1 MSHIER
7 ARARGAKTRP
17 LARGAGQA
25 IVLLAVMVTLLFG
38 AVGLAVDAGLGYLY
52 GLAAGR
58 AAAAAA
64 VSAVVF
70 MPIEFNAPPGN
81 NAVDRAQALA
91 KKNGFDT
98 SDLANGVQVD
108 TQRVPIPGSIPL
120 AYYPNKLQVTVSRNV
135 PTMFMQL
142 FGFRPFRVSRA
153 AVATYQP
160 PISLGQPG
168 GQIGS
173 TTAQLGSGS
182 NYFVMRIQGWNLD
195 RSAGDPYT
203 PNPAFENIPPY
214 SPSGVVSPPAT
225 DLHKISA
232 TAGTE
237 PADAS
242 LPSGG
247 GYNYLVTIPP
257 AGGGI
262 QVYNATFAPDGNG
275 GKPNNNCDNFRGW
288 TPCSP
293 GGNYYL
299 HEEQAVTF
307 ADKTTFSA
315 MRYTLFKVNN
325 LFIRSDDVKLTQ
337 MTVYPIDATNWNASP
352 PTYTKVNTGVT
363 ITQTY
368 DVPGNP
374 QNMATYHNWIDIATY
389 PVLPADQG
397 LVTYAAG
404 FGPLGGPL
412 SAGTYRLRVDN
423 LNNDGTIPGA
433 GSKAVG
439 RKGYSVRVVDA
450 LTPPNL
456 CASACTIAAWNE
468 MCIFTPISA
477 GSFPLPIFQLSPE
490 YAGKTLSIDIFDPGD
505 VTGIGDVYIDVMD
518 PTILPS
524 GGIASSA
531 QGVKIYDLGIQ
542 RSNAGTLI
550 SGVGNTQASFVAT
563 SGGTVLYNGHWVHI
577 ELPIASTYNPG
588 PNPANWWWSVR
599 YRTSL
604 PPGTVAQDALTFVVG
619 LKGNPAHLIQ
629 G

>member
-1 MSHIER
+1 MHQTER
-7 ARARGAKTRP
+7 RT
-17 LARGAGQA
+17 GQA

-38 AVGLAVDAGLGYLY
+38 GVGLAVDAGLGYIY

-70 MPIEFNAPPGN
+70 MPIEFNSPPGN
-81 NAVDRAQALA
+81 NAVDRALALA

-98 SDLANGVQVD
+98 SDLANAVQVN
-108 TQRVPIPGSIPL
+108 TQKVPIPGSSPL

-142 FGFRPFRVSRA
+142 FGFKPYSVSRTA
-153 AVATYQP
+153 IATYQP

-173 TTAQLGSGS
+173 TTAQLGTGGS

-203 PNPAFENIPPY
+203 PNPAYENIAPY
-214 SPSGVVSPPAT
+214 SPTGVVSPPAT

-232 TAGTE
+232 AAGTE

-242 LPSGG
+242 LPSAG
-247 GYNYLVTIPP
+247 GYNYLITIP
-257 AGGGI
+257 ATGGSVQI
-262 QVYNATFAPDGNG
+262 YNATFAPDGNG
-275 GKPNNNCDNFRGW
+275 GKPFNNCDNFKGW

-293 GGNYYL
+293 GGSYYL
-299 HEEQAVTF
+299 HEEQAVVF

-315 MRYTLFKVNN
+315 ARYTLFRVSN

-352 PTYTKVNTGVT
+352 PTYTNMKTGAS
-363 ITQTY
+363 ITQLY

-374 QNMATYHNWIDIATY
+374 VNMATYHNWIDIATY

-404 FGPLGGPL
+404 FGPLAGPL
-412 SAGTYRLRVDN
+412 AAGTYRLRVDN
-423 LNNDGTIPGA
+423 LNYDGTVPGA
-433 GSKAVG
+433 GSKALG
-439 RKGYSVRVVDA
+439 RKAYSVRVVDA
-450 LTPPNL
+450 ASPPNL
-456 CASACTIAAWNE
+456 CTSACSIAAWNE
-468 MCIFTPISA
+468 ICLYTPIAS
-477 GSFPLPIFQLSPE
+477 GSFPIPMFQLSPE
-490 YAGKTLSIDIFDPGD
+490 YAGKTINIDIFDVGD
-505 VTGIGDVYIDVMD
+505 VTGVGDVYVDVID
-518 PTILPS
+518 PTIPPS
-524 GGIASSA
+524 GGIATSA

-542 RSNAGTLI
+542 RSNAGSLI
-550 SGVGNTQASFVAT
+550 SGAGNTQASFVAT

-577 ELPIASTYNPG
+577 ELPVASSYNPG
-588 PNPANWWWSVR
+588 PNPNNWWWSIR

-604 PPGTVAQDALTFVVG
+604 PAGTVASDAFTIVVG